1 MTERVILGPYTPGKA
16 LDEALGM
23 SRSDVV
29 MTVRDSGLRGRGG
42 AGFPTGTK
50 WMLAAAAAGDEK
62 YVICNADEGEPGTF
76 KDRVLLDEYADLVF
90 DGMVAAGYAVGSR
103 EGYVYLR
110 GEYRYMLKDLEET
123 LEKMRNEGRLGSNIG
138 GREDFSFDI
147 HIHLGSGAYVCG
159 EESALIESME
169 GRRGEPRIRP
179 PFPVTA
185 GYLGKPTVVNNVETF
200 ALASRILE
208 HGPEWFKGYGTDD
221 SVGLKLYS
229 VSGDVEDPGVYELPM
244 GITVE
249 ELLDKVGG
257 ADAAAVQIGGA
268 SGSMVT
274 RGDFG
279 RRIAFEDIPTG
290 GSVIVFGPQRDL
302 LAVLENFMEFFADE
316 SCGQCTPCR
325 LGTARLLE
333 GVRDMRVGTIDEDR
347 VEVLRDLADTM
358 AIAAKCG
365 LGQSCNSPFNSIL
378 DAHLEGVAR

>member
-1 MTERVILGPYTPGKA
+1 
-16 LDEALGM
+16 
-23 SRSDVV
+23 
-29 MTVRDSGLRGRGG
+29 
-42 AGFPTGTK
+42 
-50 WMLAAAAAGDEK
+50 
-62 YVICNADEGEPGTF
+62 
-76 KDRVLLDEYADLVF
+76 
-90 DGMVAAGYAVGSR
+90 
-103 EGYVYLR
+103 
-110 GEYRYMLKDLEET
+110 
-123 LEKMRNEGRLGSNIG
+123 GRLGSDIRG
-138 GREDFSFDI
+138 HEDFSFDI

-185 GYLGKPTVVNNVETF
+185 GYMGKPTVVNNVETF
-200 ALASRILE
+200 ALVSRIME
-208 HGPEWFKGYGTDD
+208 HGSEWFKSYGTDD
-221 SVGLKLYS
+221 SAGLKLYS
-229 VSGDVEDPGVYELPM
+229 VSGDVEKPGVYELPM

-249 ELLDKVGG
+249 ELLDEVGG
-257 ADAAAVQIGGA
+257 SDAAAVQIGGA

-274 RGDFG
+274 RDDFG
-279 RRIAFEDIPTG
+279 RRIAFEDISTG

-333 GVRDMRVGTIDEDR
+333 GVRDMRAGKIDEDR
-347 VEVLRDLADTM
+347 IKILRNLANTM
-358 AIAAKCG
+358 AIASKCG